1 MSAEPHCHTN
11 GQTHPDCDTV
21 GPHGHLS
28 FVLKIGGDAPQDAP
42 QRPTDD
48 AEARQTGWERDR
60 AYRALQQAEQRLEML
75 GRPDMAREV
84 RTIRARLALGR

>member
-1 MSAEPHCHTN
+1 MTASRMYRVQN
-11 GQTHPDCDTV
+11 GTLLPLDLQAVSPTMVP
-21 GPHGHLS
+21 
-28 FVLKIGGDAPQDAP
+28 AQNAP

-84 RTIRARLALGR
+84 RMIRARLALGR

>member
-1 MSAEPHCHTN
+1 MYRVQN
-11 GQTHPDCDTV
+11 GTLLPLDLQAVSPTMVPAQNV
-21 GPHGHLS
+21 
-28 FVLKIGGDAPQDAP
+28 P

-48 AEARQTGWERDR
+48 AEARQTQYEYQK
-60 AYRALQQAEQRLEML
+60 AYRALHQAEERLEMY